1 MAKRIA
7 RNNELAE
14 DALQISWLKIIL
26 ATNVAIGG
34 QKACPWVSKI
44 VVNTVR
50 DLQREDR
57 HRNEVPVD
65 NVENFELEY
74 DLEMAI
80 QEQQMLELLRE
91 VVKTIP
97 SIYRRVY
104 ELRIQEELTINET
117 AEKLDITRSNVTT
130 RLNRAVK
137 MIESRL
143 KKRINSFA
151 KQDA

>member
-1 MAKRIA
+1 
-7 RNNELAE
+7 
-14 DALQISWLKIIL
+14 
-26 ATNVAIGG
+26 
-34 QKACPWVSKI
+34 
-44 VVNTVR
+44 
-50 DLQREDR
+50 
-57 HRNEVPVD
+57 
-65 NVENFELEY
+65 
-74 DLEMAI
+74 
-80 QEQQMLELLRE
+80 MLELLRE